1 MRQKCECD
9 VHVVDRKFDY
19 FSIMCYTVSDMAKT
33 TTPKKSI
40 KSAAKAKQPVK
51 TKKTA
56 AKPAKA
62 AAKPAVK
69 STAKPAAKSTA
80 KSGAKNASKS
90 SAKSGTKS
98 TVKSAE
104 KKASKTSSVKS
115 KKPVQTKASAKNA
128 SKTVPAKSASTSSKT
143 AAKKSAGTA
152 APKTEAAKPVPKKS
166 KSSRFRIN
174 QKIVYPSQGVG
185 KITDI
190 NEQIFREQTMLYYNI
205 YIEASDM
212 VVMVPVERAEEL
224 GIRAIVSAAE
234 AETAL
239 NLLSD
244 DFEPITSDWKLR
256 YQMNLDL
263 LKKGSINDI
272 ATIVRCLYNR
282 SKVKELP
289 ILERKLYD
297 SARKLLEDEISFATG
312 KSLKEVETL
321 IHIKLEPPGAAPKVK
336 HVINIDDDEDDN
348 LMDDMNT
355 NSNDSDD
362 GDASD
367 DDSSYDDDSF

>member
-1 MRQKCECD
+1 
-9 VHVVDRKFDY
+9 
-19 FSIMCYTVSDMAKT
+19 MAKI

-62 AAKPAVK
+62 ASKPAVK
-69 STAKPAAKSTA
+69 STAKPAAKNTA
-80 KSGAKNASKS
+80 KSGAKSASKT
-90 SAKSGTKS
+90 SAKVATKS

-104 KKASKTSSVKS
+104 KKAPKTAAGKS
-115 KKPVQTKASAKNA
+115 KKPVQAKTAAKNA
-128 SKTVPAKSASTSSKT
+128 SKT
-143 AAKKSAGTA
+143 AAPKSAGTA
-152 APKTEAAKPVPKKS
+152 TPKTEAVKPVPKKS

-190 NEQIFREQTMLYYNI
+190 NEQLFREQTMLYYNI

-212 VVMVPVERAEEL
+212 VVMVPVDRAEEL

>member
-1 MRQKCECD
+1 MQE
-9 VHVVDRKFDY
+9 RKFDY
-19 FSIMCYTVSDMAKT
+19 FSIVCYTLENMAKAT
-33 TTPKKSI
+33 TSKKSI
-40 KSAAKAKQPVK
+40 KPAAKAKSPVK
-51 TKKTA
+51 TKKTSV
-56 AKPAKA
+56 KPAKS
-62 AAKPAVK
+62 V
-69 STAKPAAKSTA
+69 AKPAAKTAAKPRIKTAAKASVKAGAKTPA
-80 KSGAKNASKS
+80 KSAAKKPVKAALEKTKKPMQ
-90 SAKSGTKS
+90 AK
-98 TVKSAE
+98 A
-104 KKASKTSSVKS
+104 ASKTAATKS
-115 KKPVQTKASAKNA
+115 RSAA
-128 SKTVPAKSASTSSKT
+128 LSKIATAKSASTAVSKI
-143 AAKKSAGTA
+143 
-152 APKTEAAKPVPKKS
+152 EAAKTVSKKS
-166 KSSRFRIN
+166 KVSRFRIN

-212 VVMVPVERAEEL
+212 VVMVPVERAEDL
-224 GIRAIVSAAE
+224 GIRAIVSASE
-234 AETAL
+234 AEKAL

-321 IHIKLEPPGAAPKVK
+321 IHIKLEPPGSAPKVK

-348 LMDDMNT
+348 LMDDMNA
-355 NSNDSDD
+355 SSSESDD